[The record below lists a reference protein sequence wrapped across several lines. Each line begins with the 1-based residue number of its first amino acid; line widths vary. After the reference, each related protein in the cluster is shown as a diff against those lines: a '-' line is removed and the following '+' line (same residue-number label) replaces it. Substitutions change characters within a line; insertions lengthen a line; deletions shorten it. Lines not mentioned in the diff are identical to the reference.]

1 MTFCTEIIGIYL
13 DETHPQVSRLKLGR
27 RGWKSSEVP
36 LWPVG
41 EQSSFYEQLRA
52 FLQAIRPSRRRKI
65 CLAIP
70 QKYYFL
76 RELSFPQLEPVEA
89 MESVRLGIE
98 LHAHIEKAEIY
109 SDQFAFKRKG
119 KTIVIL
125 SYIKRSVLD
134 PIFRIFSETGH
145 MRSLGPISPAFVGL
159 DILLRRG
166 KGVLPCVVIGRQSSS
181 WFVSMHGDTA
191 WEGAHPVPVNN
202 ERDDDVAGDMA
213 KSLSDLSGYVP
224 AEFARLLTAP
234 AYALDHAGLC
244 LDPMP
249 EDPCKAL
256 IGISRLC
263 EGETGLTWGLCAA
276 ALGLSLYPALSFQDA
291 PRRLPFVLRMRPYQM
306 ITGAIALTMVLA
318 TGIMGFKL
326 YVRSAE
332 LKAKDIEFARL
343 YQELK
348 PLVETRNKIN
358 AIRNEIALITSFKNE
373 FPRPV
378 EVLRLLTV
386 NTPQDTWIQNF
397 NMKDDKLRITA
408 EGNSASQVT
417 AEWRKL
423 PFCAELK
430 FTSPVMKDN
439 NQKERF
445 SVEITL
451 ANQKR

>member
-1 MTFCTEIIGIYL
+1 MAFCTEIIGIYL
-13 DETHPQVSRLKLGR
+13 DEAHPQVSGLKLGR
-27 RGWKSSEVP
+27 SGWKSSGVP
-36 LWPVG
+36 AWPVG
-41 EQSSFYEQLRA
+41 QQSPFHEQLRA

-70 QKYYFL
+70 QRHYFL
-76 RELSFPQLEPVEA
+76 RELPFPQLEPADA

-98 LHAHIEKAEIY
+98 LHAHIEKTEIY
-109 SDQFAFKRKG
+109 SDQFAFKRNG
-119 KTIVIL
+119 ETIVLL
-125 SYIKRSVLD
+125 SYIRRAVLD
-134 PIFRIFSETGH
+134 PVFKIFSETGH
-145 MRSLGPISPAFVGL
+145 MRSLGPVSPAFVGL

-166 KGVLPCVVIGRQSSS
+166 KGILPCVVIGRQSSS

-191 WEGAHPVPVNN
+191 WEGAHPVPAHN
-202 ERDDDVAGDMA
+202 ESGDDGAGDMA
-213 KSLSDLSGYVP
+213 KSLSALSDYVP
-224 AEFARLLTAP
+224 AGFARLLTAP
-234 AYALDHAGLC
+234 AYALDHAGLY

-249 EDPCKAL
+249 EDPCRAL
-256 IGISRLC
+256 SGISGLC
-263 EGETGLTWGLCAA
+263 EGETGLSWGLCAA

-291 PRRLPFVLRMRPYQM
+291 PRRLPLVLRMRPYQM
-306 ITGAIALTMVLA
+306 IAGAIALTMVLA
-318 TGIMGFKL
+318 TGVMGFKL

-332 LKAKDIEFARL
+332 LKAREVEFARL
-343 YQELK
+343 DQELK
-348 PLVETRNKIN
+348 PLVETRNKID
-358 AIRNEIALITSFKNE
+358 AIRGEIASMTGFKNE

-430 FTSPVMKDN
+430 LTSPVMKDN

>member
-1 MTFCTEIIGIYL
+1 MAFCIEIIGIYL
-13 DETHPQVSRLKLGR
+13 DEVHPQVYGLKLGR
-27 RGWKSSEVP
+27 SGWKSSDAP
-36 LWPVG
+36 PWPIG
-41 EQSSFYEQLRA
+41 QQLPFHEQLRV
-52 FLQAIRPSRRRKI
+52 FLQTIRPSRRRKI

-70 QKYYFL
+70 QKHYFL
-76 RELSFPQLEPVEA
+76 RELPFPQLEPADA

-98 LHAHIEKAEIY
+98 LHAHIEKGEIY

-119 KTIVIL
+119 ETVVLL
-125 SYIKRSVLD
+125 SYIRRSVLD
-134 PIFRIFSETGH
+134 PVLKIFSETGH
-145 MRSLGPISPAFVGL
+145 MRSLGPVSPAFVGL

-166 KGVLPCVVIGRQSSS
+166 KGTLPCVILGRQSSS

-202 ERDDDVAGDMA
+202 ERDDGAGDMA
-213 KSLSDLSGYVP
+213 RSLSSLSGYVP
-224 AEFARLLTAP
+224 AGFARLLTAP
-234 AYALDHAGLC
+234 AYAVEHAGLSM
-244 LDPMP
+244 DPMP

-256 IGISRLC
+256 TGISGLC
-263 EGETGLTWGLCAA
+263 EGKTGLSWGLCAA
-276 ALGLSLYPALSFQDA
+276 ALGLSLYPMLSFQDA
-291 PRRLPFVLRMRPYQM
+291 PRRLPLVLRMRPYQ
-306 ITGAIALTMVLA
+306 IIAGAIALTMVLA
-318 TGIMGFKL
+318 TGVMGFKL
-326 YVRSAE
+326 YIRSVE
-332 LKAKDIEFARL
+332 LKARDVELARL
-343 YQELK
+343 NQELK
-348 PLVETRNKIN
+348 PLVETKNRID
-358 AIRNEIALITSFKNE
+358 AIRGEIASMTGFKNE

-430 FTSPVMKDN
+430 LTSPVMKDN